1 MLSPLRGY
9 RGLMLRSPWA
19 DAHGYLLSPHSRL
32 LGNAANR
39 LAERI
44 GDRRVLSLLSGL
56 LFGVYDRDNTT
67 GDCPDFRGADGVALR
82 ARRTCAETLIHGAH
96 APGYI
101 PSPLR
106 GFTFSP
112 PRNSVMNHFLCRS
125 VFPRLTPRHR
135 RGFPSLAETRRD
147 SATSLCRPN
156 RKTHRLSLE
165 GCNRACPAA

>member
-1 MLSPLRGY
+1 
-9 RGLMLRSPWA
+9 MLRSPWA

-96 APGYI
+96 ALVLTHISIG
-101 PSPLR
+101 
-106 GFTFSP
+106 
-112 PRNSVMNHFLCRS
+112 SVQRIGRPVYGS
-125 VFPRLTPRHR
+125 FPRKRY
-135 RGFPSLAETRRD
+135 
-147 SATSLCRPN
+147 
-156 RKTHRLSLE
+156 
-165 GCNRACPAA
+165 